1 MLDVG
6 QALRAPIALYES
18 EGWERVESLAL
29 RVDEN
34 AVLALWI
41 YVSPEPAPA

>member
-6 QALRAPIALYES
+6 QALAAPIALYES
-18 EGWERVESLAL
+18 EGWERVESVAL
-29 RVDEN
+29 RVDES

-41 YVSPEPAPA
+41 YVSPETAEA